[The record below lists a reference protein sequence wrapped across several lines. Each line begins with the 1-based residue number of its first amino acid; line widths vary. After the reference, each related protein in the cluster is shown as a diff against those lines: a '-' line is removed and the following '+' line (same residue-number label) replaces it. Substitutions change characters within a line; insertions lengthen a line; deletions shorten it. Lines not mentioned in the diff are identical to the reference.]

1 MSWEPLHSG
10 WFPDPGSLQS
20 SPPASC
26 SWRVSSS
33 TQRSWA
39 SDCWKRQADEAF
51 QYSSHTRV
59 LPQSSCNGHWR
70 GFPELMKP
78 SPCSVQCKKHLTLSS
93 DASYFTAVGIKFHSS
108 SFSSFIRAPHNP
120 PQAWLHEICRC
131 QYCPSFPDQSL
142 WAPLNSA
149 EQLRTQRGGHED
161 HPQELLHNEF
171 WSCNSLFASCL
182 HISLDPWHL
191 PSTLSLLGAIQSPFL
206 HRTCL
211 RSPESQGKIYQLAL
225 FYWLLSLTH

>member
-1 MSWEPLHSG
+1 MRWEPLHSG
-10 WFPDPGSLQS
+10 WSPDSGSLQS

-39 SDCWKRQADEAF
+39 SGCWKRQADEAF
-51 QYSSHTRV
+51 QYLSHTRV

-78 SPCSVQCKKHLTLSS
+78 APCSVQCKKHLTLSS
-93 DASYFTAVGIKFHSS
+93 DARYFTAVGIKFHSS

-120 PQAWLHEICRC
+120 PQAWLHDICRC

-149 EQLRTQRGGHED
+149 KQLRTQRGAVRTTRK
-161 HPQELLHNEF
+161 
-171 WSCNSLFASCL
+171 SCCTMNSGRA
-182 HISLDPWHL
+182 I
-191 PSTLSLLGAIQSPFL
+191 LSLLPASASVLIHDICPPL
-206 HRTCL
+206 CHYL
-211 RSPESQGKIYQLAL
+211 V
-225 FYWLLSLTH
+225 